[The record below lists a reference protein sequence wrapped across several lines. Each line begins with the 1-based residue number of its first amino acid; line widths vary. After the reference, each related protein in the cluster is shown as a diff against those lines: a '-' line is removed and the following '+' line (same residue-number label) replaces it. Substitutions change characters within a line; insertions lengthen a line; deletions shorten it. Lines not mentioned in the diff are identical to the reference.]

1 MKNDMMEC
9 EIKLS
14 LRYHYLSSS
23 YVEIMLEATISRVF
37 SYPHVGVIFEIYILS
52 RSHKLYDADPAVTL
66 DS

>member
-23 YVEIMLEATISRVF
+23 YVEIMLEATIPRVF
-37 SYPHVGVIFEIYILS
+37 SYPDVDVIFEKYILS
-52 RSHKLYDADPAVTL
+52 ISQKLVDADPAGTL
-66 DS
+66 NS